1 MESGPDVGHR
11 QWHTQITQPHK
22 KQTKISRKKMS
33 DKLFLPFWNLFVAIF
48 LFHMIQ
54 EGLKKLGLVKSK

>member
-1 MESGPDVGHR
+1 
-11 QWHTQITQPHK
+11 
-22 KQTKISRKKMS
+22 MS